1 MNKKSNMAIVTKK
14 NLSLSMDA
22 VKIEQVEISF
32 FEISSPSGGMDMM
45 KKYEEAEND
54 TIETE

>member
-1 MNKKSNMAIVTKK
+1 MAIVTK
-14 NLSLSMDA
+14 NRIDGCGENRTSGDLLLRDL
-22 VKIEQVEISF
+22 I
-32 FEISSPSGGMDMM
+32 PSGGMDMM

>member
-1 MNKKSNMAIVTKK
+1 MAIVTKK